1 MSAPQASGR
10 PLEDHLRNLI
20 LNNADGHPQDGLGH
34 ELPSSANLRVGDG
47 STQDFAPGGKS
58 VRKRPNQAQ
67 RRQMSAQLTIPID
80 PRASAPQ
87 PARRHGPS
95 SFDQRSSREFH
106 PGSPRNHP
114 PGFHGGYQGQMPP
127 NQHAYRQQPAHHQQY
142 SPRYSTGSTI
152 SPTQAQGWGRYTQRE
167 PVSRTA
173 DALQPDAFVPRPPRN
188 FNGSL
193 YNPTGYRQYA
203 VRPEELAAQSELLEQ
218 LCAVVI
224 EGAEI
229 EHGEIV
235 AKENFRLC
243 VENVCRAAISDY
255 EVNSAGAPWF
265 QPQSVQLKCF
275 GSLASGFAT
284 KAADMDLGL
293 LSPASATPADAAD
306 SPIPRLIEKAL
317 LDAGFGA
324 RLLTRTRVPIIKLCE
339 KPTDKLRHDLL
350 DERMKWERGGS
361 DDEHHP
367 ADDELI
373 GDDYESTEKV
383 AAVTSDSSPVKEA
396 APADHEHQALG
407 AQDGVGEKP
416 CNKVLASLRQS
427 KNQSLSAYL
436 SQAKKVL
443 RQLGG
448 RDITHSNIA
457 ILDDDD
463 FQLLDSVSKAF
474 VDGLCDEQ
482 LRDRIRGYPSFSDE
496 THGPNHRFLHGVY
509 NMVDGEQLVILWEN
523 RAIAEGDPRAEAS
536 DLRTVQWWQELHTTR
551 RFGADPLA
559 FNREMYLA
567 LEKLRKIPSIQLMQ
581 LQQDQY
587 ESPTDYH
594 DRAVKAM
601 TQLDASA
608 LTATEPGI
616 IPPAITYYVSGIR
629 DKDIRDEVQRFVRST
644 DNKNLRAV
652 ARRHKSLHLANDYA
666 RAIEKG
672 DLYNESDVALIKDY
686 IALLHRDFI
695 QTTSDHGIDHSL
707 PIPDELQLVY
717 RKIEALPNPS
727 RLAPNQPRDPYRDR
741 LEFPQSG
748 VGVQCDINFS
758 AELALQNSLLLRC
771 YSATDPRVRPMV
783 LFVKHWAKARDINTP
798 YRGTLSSY
806 GYVMMVLH
814 YLINIA
820 QPFVCPN
827 LQVLAPPD
835 PDLPPELLEGITTC
849 KGRNV
854 RFWRDE
860 HEIRRLHGEGVLNH
874 NTENIGAL
882 LRGFFEYFAQN
893 NMMSTIQKRG
903 FDWGRDV
910 ISLRTPG
917 GLLTKQEKDW
927 VSARTTK
934 ELQTRAPHTPTD
946 GDSLK
951 NSLSPGGSTSNTP
964 VTPAHPGAQRLSP
977 AGPPGAPDQPAKP
990 TEVKEVRHRYL
1001 FAIEDPFELDH
1012 NVARTVT
1019 HNGIVSIRDEF
1030 RRAWRIIKS
1039 AGKSP
1044 VHENLLE
1051 DVKAHAELLEV
1062 KQFADLLVEIH
1073 GASSH

>member
-1 MSAPQASGR
+1 MQ
-10 PLEDHLRNLI
+10 
-20 LNNADGHPQDGLGH
+20 
-34 ELPSSANLRVGDG
+34 
-47 STQDFAPGGKS
+47 
-58 VRKRPNQAQ
+58 
-67 RRQMSAQLTIPID
+67 
-80 PRASAPQ
+80 
-87 PARRHGPS
+87 
-95 SFDQRSSREFH
+95 
-106 PGSPRNHP
+106 
-114 PGFHGGYQGQMPP
+114 P
-127 NQHAYRQQPAHHQQY
+127 NQHTFRQQPPHHQQY
-142 SPRYSTGSTI
+142 SPRYSTGT
-152 SPTQAQGWGRYTQRE
+152 SPTQSFHNQGWGRYSQRE
-167 PVSRTA
+167 PASRGA
-173 DALQPDAFVPRPPRN
+173 DVLQPDAFGPRPPRN

-193 YNPTGYRQYA
+193 YNPNGYRQYA
-203 VRPEELAAQSELLEQ
+203 VRPEDLAAQSELLEQ

-224 EGAEI
+224 DGAEI
-229 EHGEIV
+229 EHSEIV
-235 AKENFRLC
+235 DKENFRLR
-243 VENVCRAAISDY
+243 VEDVCRAAISDY
-255 EVNSAGAPWF
+255 EFNGNGASDF

-293 LSPASATPADAAD
+293 LSPASVIPADAPD

-339 KPTDKLRHDLL
+339 RPTEKLRHDLL
-350 DERMKWERGGS
+350 DERMKWEKGLT
-361 DDEHHP
+361 DDDHNP
-367 ADDELI
+367 AEDELI
-373 GDDYESTEKV
+373 GDDNEVVEKA
-383 AAVTSDSSPVKEA
+383 AAVALAIGAGKETIS
-396 APADHEHQALG
+396 ADQK
-407 AQDGVGEKP
+407 QDGAGEKSH
-416 CNKVLASLRQS
+416 KVFASLRQS

-436 SQAKKVL
+436 SQAKKIL

-448 RDITHSNIA
+448 RDITYSNIA
-457 ILDDDD
+457 ILNDTDYH
-463 FQLLDSVSKAF
+463 LLDVVSKAF
-474 VDGLCDEQ
+474 VDGLCDEPLQ
-482 LRDRIRGYPSFSDE
+482 ARIRRHPSFSDDL
-496 THGPNHRFLHGVY
+496 HGPNHRFLHGVY
-509 NMVDGEQLVILWEN
+509 NMVEGEQLVMLWEA

-536 DLRTVQWWQELHTTR
+536 DLRTVQWWAELHATR
-551 RFGADPLA
+551 KFGNDPLA
-559 FNREMYLA
+559 FNREMYVA

-608 LTATEPGI
+608 LTASEPGT

-629 DKDIRDEVQRFVRST
+629 DKDVRDEVQQFVRDT
-644 DNKNLRAV
+644 DTKNLRAV
-652 ARRHKSLHLANDYA
+652 ARRHKSLHLANEYA

-672 DLYNESDVALIKDY
+672 DLYNESDIPAIKEY
-686 IALLHRDFI
+686 ILLLRSNFT
-695 QTTSDHGIDHSL
+695 QATSHHGIDYSL
-707 PIPDELQLVY
+707 PIPDSLKLVY
-717 RKIEALPNPS
+717 SSVGELPNPS

-806 GYVMMVLH
+806 GYVLMVLH
-814 YLINIA
+814 YLVNIA

-835 PDLPPELLEGITTC
+835 PDLPADALEGVTIC

-860 HEIRRLHGEGVLNH
+860 QEIRRLHGEGVLNH
-874 NTENIGAL
+874 NTEGIGAL
-882 LRGFFEYFAQN
+882 LRGFFEYYAQN

-910 ISLRTPG
+910 VSLRTPG

-946 GDSLK
+946 ADLLK
-951 NSLSPGGSTSNTP
+951 NLNSPAGSGSLTP
-964 VTPAHPGAQRLSP
+964 VTPAHPASQRLSP
-977 AGPPGAPDQPAKP
+977 GCPPNTADQGAKP
-990 TEVKEVRHRYL
+990 AEVKEVRHRYL

-1030 RRAWRIIKS
+1030 RRAWRIIKA
-1039 AGKSP
+1039 AGKTL
-1044 VHENLLE
+1044 VQEDLLE
-1051 DVKAHAELLEV
+1051 NVKAHAELLEV

-1073 GASSH
+1073 GSSSLRE